1 MSEYSDY
8 LYGAPGAGAAADEV
22 PQVGRENA
30 LQDPLLVVPRHS
42 ARPVAAHHAARW
54 KEKKGQE
61 TLLCKLGHKS
71 KVQKFN
77 IKRFYLWLTSE
88 WIQRKSI

>member
-30 LQDPLLVVPRHS
+30 LQDPLLMIPRHS
-42 ARPVAAHHAARW
+42 ARPVTAHHAARW

-61 TLLCKLGHKS
+61 HVPDWSEQKSAKFCKD
-71 KVQKFN
+71 KF
-77 IKRFYLWLTSE
+77 
-88 WIQRKSI
+88 